1 MGLLLYGRSVPFVQV
16 QTFKNENSLKVVVSR
31 RPVLTER
38 AGAAVQG
45 VWLAGQHLCL
55 FKSCASLG
63 QRRKRLLRGRQ
74 AIILGFPPPPP
85 HSHNLSEIF

>member
-63 QRRKRLLRGRQ
+63 QRRKRLLRGR
-74 AIILGFPPPPP
+74 LLFWDFPPPP